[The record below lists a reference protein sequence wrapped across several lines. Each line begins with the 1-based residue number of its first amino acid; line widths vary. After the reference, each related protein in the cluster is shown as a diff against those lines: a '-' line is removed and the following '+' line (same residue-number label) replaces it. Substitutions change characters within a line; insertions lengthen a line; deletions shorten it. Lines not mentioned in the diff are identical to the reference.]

1 MKRRASLDELPL
13 VPTTRLPSKTLLYC
27 AFPRGGL
34 DGTVAPTSVELPDG
48 RLQFWRAPPAES
60 DGYRV
65 CEFSLQRSVTLAHG
79 RAIDDATVRH
89 LGVDGWCSA
98 DGTVIVL
105 VEPQSTVR
113 LIDDDKQAGR
123 VQATLRDMWWS
134 QAVSTKEAMRWRSSE
149 R

>member
-1 MKRRASLDELPL
+1 MKRSVSHDALPL

-27 AFPRGGL
+27 AFPRGGDV
-34 DGTVAPTSVELPDG
+34 DGAVASASVELPDG
-48 RLQFWRAPPAES
+48 QLKFWQSPPDVSAS
-60 DGYRV
+60 YRV
-65 CEFSLQRSVTLAHG
+65 CEFSLQRPVALALG
-79 RAIDDATVRH
+79 EDIPDDATVRH

-98 DGTVIVL
+98 DRTQVVL

-134 QAVSTKEAMRWRSSE
+134 HAVSTQEAMRR